1 MGVYALE
8 QRREGGLIA
17 SLWRSRSAATVAA
30 GALIVISWLGAR
42 GQFLPPPWTNGGMI
56 LAAVLSGHRI
66 ARQAFFALR
75 YRVLGI
81 EALVTTAAIGA
92 ILIGEYWEAA
102 VVTFLFAF
110 GSYLEGRTMDK
121 SRQALR
127 EPLELA
133 PRQAT
138 VIRDGVELQVLAEEV
153 QKGEMV
159 LVRPGEKIPVDG
171 HVVKGEAFVNQAP
184 ITGESMPVEKGLGDN
199 VYSGTIIHTGY
210 LELIADKVGDDTTFS
225 RIIHMVEEAQERT
238 APVQRFVERFARYY
252 TPAIM
257 VLAVLVYAITRNV
270 LLALTLLVIA
280 CPGALVIATPIS
292 IVAGIGN
299 AARKGVLVKGG
310 EYLEMLGSI
319 DVVVLDKTGTL
330 TEGEPRVVEVK
341 GFGAGRDAVLTLA
354 AALERYSEHPLA
366 RAITS
371 QADEEGLE
379 YPPVDDFTVLT
390 GHGVKG
396 VLDGQPLLLGNEKLL
411 EREGVAI
418 PEEIRLHL
426 KDQAAMGRTVI
437 LLAQAGRIIG
447 AISLA
452 DTIRQEAKELVRS
465 LKKAGVKETIMLT
478 GDNPGTARAVAEAVG
493 IDSFQAGVLPEH
505 KAKAI
510 ARLQAQG
517 RRVAMV
523 GDGVNDAPA
532 MAQADV
538 GIAMGAIGTDVA
550 IETADVA
557 LMDDRLFGLVYIIGL
572 SRAVLKNIRQNLIF
586 AVAVVF
592 LLLAGVLGG
601 RVILGSGML
610 IHELSVLLVILNAT
624 RLLKYQPRP

>member
-1 MGVYALE
+1 
-8 QRREGGLIA
+8 
-17 SLWRSRSAATVAA
+17 
-30 GALIVISWLGAR
+30 
-42 GQFLPPPWTNGGMI
+42 
-56 LAAVLSGHRI
+56 
-66 ARQAFFALR
+66 
-75 YRVLGI
+75 
-81 EALVTTAAIGA
+81 
-92 ILIGEYWEAA
+92 
-102 VVTFLFAF
+102 
-110 GSYLEGRTMDK
+110 
-121 SRQALR
+121 
-127 EPLELA
+127 
-133 PRQAT
+133 
-138 VIRDGVELQVLAEEV
+138 
-153 QKGEMV
+153 
-159 LVRPGEKIPVDG
+159 
-171 HVVKGEAFVNQAP
+171 
-184 ITGESMPVEKGLGDN
+184 
-199 VYSGTIIHTGY
+199 
-210 LELIADKVGDDTTFS
+210 
-225 RIIHMVEEAQERT
+225 
-238 APVQRFVERFARYY
+238 
-252 TPAIM
+252 
-257 VLAVLVYAITRNV
+257 
-270 LLALTLLVIA
+270 
-280 CPGALVIATPIS
+280 
-292 IVAGIGN
+292 
-299 AARKGVLVKGG
+299 
-310 EYLEMLGSI
+310 
-319 DVVVLDKTGTL
+319 
-330 TEGEPRVVEVK
+330 
-341 GFGAGRDAVLTLA
+341 
-354 AALERYSEHPLA
+354 LA

>member
-1 MGVYALE
+1 MGIYALE
-8 QRREGGLIA
+8 QRRESGLITF
-17 SLWRSRSAATVAA
+17 LRRSRSAPTVAA
-30 GALIVISWLGAR
+30 GVLILISWLGAR
-42 GQFLPPPWTNGGMI
+42 GQFLPSLWTNGGMI
-56 LAAVLSGHRI
+56 LAALLAGHKI
-66 ARQAFFALR
+66 ARQALFALR

-81 EALVTTAAIGA
+81 EALVTTAALGA

-127 EPLELA
+127 ELLELA
-133 PRQAT
+133 PRRAT

-153 QKGEMV
+153 QKGETV

-171 HVVKGEAFVNQAP
+171 HIIKGEASVNQAP
-184 ITGESMPVEKGLGDN
+184 ITGESMPVEKGLGDG
-199 VYSGTIIHTGY
+199 VYSGTIIQTGY
-210 LELIADKVGDDTTFS
+210 LELVADKVGDDTTFS
-225 RIIHMVEEAQERT
+225 RIIHLVEEAQEKT
-238 APVQRFVERFARYY
+238 APVQRFVEGFARYY
-252 TPAIM
+252 TPGIM
-257 VLAVLVYAITRNV
+257 VLAVLVYIITRDV

-299 AARKGVLVKGG
+299 AARRGVLVKGG
-310 EYLEMLGSI
+310 EHLEMLGAI

-330 TEGEPRVVEVK
+330 TEGEPQVVGVE
-341 GFGAGRDAVLTLA
+341 GFGVGRDMVLTQA

-366 RAITS
+366 KAIIA
-371 QADEEGLE
+371 QANEEGLE

-396 VLDGQPLLLGNEKLL
+396 ILEGKPVLLGNEKLL
-411 EREGVAI
+411 EREGLSI
-418 PEEIRLHL
+418 PEHIRLHL
-426 KDQAAMGRTVI
+426 DEEAAQGRTVI
-437 LLAQAGRIIG
+437 LLAQGRQIIG

-452 DTIRQEAKELVRS
+452 DTIRQDARELVRS
-465 LKKAGVKETIMLT
+465 LKKAGVKETVMLT

-493 IDSFQAGVLPEH
+493 IDQFRAGVLPED
-505 KAKAI
+505 KARVI
-510 ARLQAQG
+510 AELQAQG

-523 GDGVNDAPA
+523 GDGINDAPA

-557 LMDDRLFGLVYIIGL
+557 LMDDRLSRLVYIIEL
-572 SRAVLKNIRQNLIF
+572 SRAALKNIRQNLFF

-624 RLLKYQPRP
+624 RLLKYQPRS

>member
-1 MGVYALE
+1 
-8 QRREGGLIA
+8 
-17 SLWRSRSAATVAA
+17 
-30 GALIVISWLGAR
+30 
-42 GQFLPPPWTNGGMI
+42 
-56 LAAVLSGHRI
+56 
-66 ARQAFFALR
+66 
-75 YRVLGI
+75 
-81 EALVTTAAIGA
+81 
-92 ILIGEYWEAA
+92 

-127 EPLELA
+127 ELLELA
-133 PRQAT
+133 PTQAT

-153 QKGEMV
+153 QKGETV

-171 HVVKGEAFVNQAP
+171 HVIKGEAFVNQAP

-199 VYSGTIIHTGY
+199 VYSGTIIQTGY

-238 APVQRFVERFARYY
+238 APVQRFVEGFARYY

-257 VLAVLVYAITRNV
+257 VLAVLVYAITRDV

-330 TEGEPRVVEVK
+330 TEGEPRVVRVQ

-366 RAITS
+366 KAITA
-371 QADEEGLE
+371 QADGEGLA
-379 YPPVDDFTVLT
+379 YPSVDDFTVLT

-396 VLDGQPLLLGNEKLL
+396 VLNGQTLLLGNEKLL
-411 EREGVAI
+411 EREGLSI
-418 PEEIRLHL
+418 PAQVRVHLDEE
-426 KDQAAMGRTVI
+426 AAAGRTVI
-437 LLAQAGRIIG
+437 LLARAEQVIG

-452 DTIRQEAKELVRS
+452 DTIREEARELVRS

-493 IDSFQAGVLPEH
+493 IDRFQAGVLPEH

-517 RRVAMV
+517 QRVAMV

-557 LMDDRLFGLVYIIGL
+557 LMDDRLSGLVYIIGL
-572 SRAVLKNIRQNLIF
+572 SRAVLKNIRQNLVF